1 MERVPVLVD
10 TFSSP
15 SEIEALQGALRRVGL
30 EAEVEQTVP
39 PQGLAPW
46 LVLIG
51 VPVGQFLAGFFG
63 AAGKDAW
70 EAFKQFCDEIK
81 SSHEPKRRFWQRR
94 TAPRQGELVI
104 RPNIETPA
112 EMEPSERAAVMM
124 GWIGTGDTA
133 NHTGTSLESPRR
145 GLPRPVRNRPLQVQR
160 SRRKGGN
167 RGRGVAP
174 GGVGGCP
181 GIGNIARAFG
191 TAGAEPRQ
199 RCRSFAR
206 APRHDSP
213 GIVKPGQT
221 FP

>member
-10 TFSSP
+10 TFPSL

-70 EAFKQFCDEIK
+70 EAFEQFFDEIK

-94 TAPRQGELVI
+94 KAPRQGELVI

-112 EMEPSERAAVMM
+112 EMEPSERVAVMM
-124 GWIGTGDTA
+124 GWIDTGDTA
-133 NHTGTSLESPRR
+133 TSLA
-145 GLPRPVRNRPLQVQR
+145 LPSNLPEEAFPALFEIDLSKYPNHHIFWNPETKKWEGHAKERPA
-160 SRRKGGN
+160 S
-167 RGRGVAP
+167 
-174 GGVGGCP
+174 
-181 GIGNIARAFG
+181 
-191 TAGAEPRQ
+191 AEE
-199 RCRSFAR
+199 
-206 APRHDSP
+206 
-213 GIVKPGQT
+213 
-221 FP
+221 